1 MERRIPAA
9 IALATLGVALVLST
23 TAHAAVTSNLHV
35 KRVKTYNGGTI
46 HVTFDRAVC
55 GSQTWAKISPSDV
68 GIERMLNV
76 AIAARLSGIAVDVD
90 VIDSG
95 GGGANCALQYIQL
108 QE

>member
-1 MERRIPAA
+1 MHAA
-9 IALATLGVALVLST
+9 IALATIGIALVVST
-23 TAHAAVTSNLHV
+23 TAHAVVTSNIHV
-35 KRVKTYNGGTI
+35 KRVKTFNGGTI

-90 VIDSG
+90 VVDSG
-95 GGGANCALQYIQL
+95 GGGANCALQSIQL